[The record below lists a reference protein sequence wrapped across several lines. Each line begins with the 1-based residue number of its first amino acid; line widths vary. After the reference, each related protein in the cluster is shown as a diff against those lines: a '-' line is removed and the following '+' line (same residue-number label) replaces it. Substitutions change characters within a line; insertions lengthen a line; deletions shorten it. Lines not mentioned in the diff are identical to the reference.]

1 MVVGDL
7 PLSILVNVNETVSAL
22 DLVTSGTHGEFIDTR
37 ILAPVVSNGNVR
49 LKDLTLRLLLEES
62 DKVVLDERVVCP
74 RHIRNGRQKN
84 SLAGVT
90 LSDSIGV
97 LGGERR
103 VPQLEKI
110 LHLLF
115 RDFLRL
121 ACLGHHRRVVLAD
134 LPLSVLED
142 VDKGVPPLDL
152 GAGGTHGEFIDTSI
166 LRPVRSDND
175 VTRLNLALGLQLEEV
190 SEVVLNSGVVRAGN
204 VRNSGEEDTL
214 LGIAIGDLLR
224 VECCQGWITVE
235 LVSWKVEM
243 GCGKL

>member
-22 DLVTSGTHGEFIDTR
+22 DLVPSGTHGEFIDTR
-37 ILAPVVSNGNVR
+37 ILAPVVSNGYVR
-49 LKDLTLRLLLEES
+49 LKDLALRLLLEES

-90 LSDSIGV
+90 LSDRIGV

-134 LPLSVLED
+134 LPLSVLKD
-142 VDKGVPPLDL
+142 VDKCVSPLDL